1 MKTEIFYGLYL
12 IAIVTEAMSGAI
24 MGMQRGMDRFGL
36 AFVGMVT
43 ALGGGTIRDVL
54 FGRHPLVWIAHPE
67 YLLLTL
73 GAATLTSI
81 VARHIHRLRMTF
93 ITVDA
98 IGLAAFTI
106 LGCDIGMTVST
117 SPVIVVLAG
126 VLTGIG
132 GGMLR
137 DLLCGQVP
145 LVLRR
150 EMYASVACIA
160 GTMYVAMVYFNVPNG
175 VATSVGFVAGFV
187 IRMLAV
193 WFGWRFR
200 TFENET
206 PSEPMH

>member
-1 MKTEIFYGLYL
+1 MKTEIFYALYL

-36 AFVGMVT
+36 AFIGMVT

-81 VARHIHRLRMTF
+81 IARHVHRLRMTF

-160 GTMYVAMVYFNVPNG
+160 GAMYVAMLRLGVENG
-175 VATSVGFVAGFV
+175 IATGICFAAGFI

-200 TFENET
+200 TFENEA
-206 PSEPMH
+206 PAEPMH

>member
-1 MKTEIFYGLYL
+1 MKTEIFYALYL

-81 VARHIHRLRMTF
+81 IARHIHRLRMTF
-93 ITVDA
+93 VTVDA

-160 GTMYVAMVYFNVPNG
+160 GAMYVGMLHWGVDNG
-175 VATSVGFVAGFV
+175 IATGIGFVAGFV

-193 WFGWRFR
+193 WFGWRLR
-200 TFENET
+200 TFEDET
-206 PSEPMH
+206 PADPMH

>member
-1 MKTEIFYGLYL
+1 MKTEIFYALYL

-73 GAATLTSI
+73 GAATLASI

-117 SPVIVVLAG
+117 SPVIVVMAG

-132 GGMLR
+132 GGCCAICFADRCRWCCDARCTRAWRALPVR
-137 DLLCGQVP
+137 CTWRCCTGGYRTAW
-145 LVLRR
+145 RR
-150 EMYASVACIA
+150 PSAAWQAS
-160 GTMYVAMVYFNVPNG
+160 
-175 VATSVGFVAGFV
+175 
-187 IRMLAV
+187 
-193 WFGWRFR
+193 
-200 TFENET
+200 
-206 PSEPMH
+206 

>member
-1 MKTEIFYGLYL
+1 MKTEIFYALYL

-24 MGMQRGMDRFGL
+24 LGMQRGMDRFGL

-117 SPVIVVLAG
+117 SPVIVVLSG

-160 GTMYVAMVYFNVPNG
+160 GAMYVAMLYWGVSNG
-175 VATSVGFVAGFV
+175 IATTVCFIAGFL

-206 PSEPMH
+206 PAEPMH

>member
-1 MKTEIFYGLYL
+1 MKTEIFYALYL

-36 AFVGMVT
+36 AFIGMVT

-81 VARHIHRLRMTF
+81 VARHVHRLRMTF

-145 LVLRR
+145 LVLCR

-160 GTMYVAMVYFNVPNG
+160 GAMYVVMLRLGVENG
-175 VATSVGFVAGFV
+175 IATGICFAAGFT

-206 PSEPMH
+206 PAEPMH

>member
-1 MKTEIFYGLYL
+1 MKTEIFYALYL

-73 GAATLTSI
+73 GAATFASI

-160 GTMYVAMVYFNVPNG
+160 GAAYVAMLYFGVPNG
-175 VATSVGFVAGFV
+175 VATAIGCVLGFV

-200 TFENET
+200 TFEDEA
-206 PSEPMH
+206 PAEPMH

>member
-1 MKTEIFYGLYL
+1 MKTEIFYALYL

-73 GAATLTSI
+73 GAATLASI
-81 VARHIHRLRMTF
+81 IARHVHRLRMTF

-160 GTMYVAMVYFNVPNG
+160 GAMYVGMLHWGVENG
-175 VATSVGFVAGFV
+175 IATGIGFVAGFV

-200 TFENET
+200 TFEDEA
-206 PSEPMH
+206 PAEPMH

>member
-1 MKTEIFYGLYL
+1 MKTEIFYALYL

-24 MGMQRGMDRFGL
+24 LGMQRGMDRFGL

-117 SPVIVVLAG
+117 SPVIVVLSG

-160 GTMYVAMVYFNVPNG
+160 GAMYVAMLYWGVSNG
-175 VATSVGFVAGFV
+175 IATTVCFVAGFV

-206 PSEPMH
+206 PAEPMH